1 MRKAVFWRAIDGLSR
16 CRLPSFTTANA
27 TDGTAGNDNA
37 PYIFPQYDSRLNIR
51 RQAVSS
57 PTDDSLNKVKYHEA
71 VMKNLF
77 FHIQP
82 NQILSTFAKKNKY
95 TETNVI
101 MKKIILILFAA
112 IAIAAQAQNA
122 QITSPDGGMNVYRK
136 VKKQAY
142 DTAQVNVYYKLK
154 YLKDS
159 TKTDKYTETQTIVQ
173 VSDRYARFGE
183 YYQLLEDS
191 LDIYLNKS
199 RKNKRN
205 KAAVEA
211 ENAALTN
218 THLFLASITDL
229 DTRLTTV
236 QFDDILKAYEYT
248 FTPEIEWTL
257 APGDTLINGHR
268 CKKAKCSYAGRDYE
282 AWYAEDISLPVGPYV
297 FGGLPGLI
305 MQLSDTK
312 HNYVFTNNGVEKA
325 DSLRDMYLYRKSFI
339 TRIYKTSREEALTAI
354 RNDTENF
361 DNLSIEAYK
370 VKKW

>member
-1 MRKAVFWRAIDGLSR
+1 
-16 CRLPSFTTANA
+16 
-27 TDGTAGNDNA
+27 
-37 PYIFPQYDSRLNIR
+37 
-51 RQAVSS
+51 
-57 PTDDSLNKVKYHEA
+57 
-71 VMKNLF
+71 MKNLF

-159 TKTDKYTETQTIVQ
+159 TKTDEYTETQTIVQ

-218 THLFLASITDL
+218 THLLLASITDL

-248 FTPEIEWTL
+248 FTISSNCTVVSL
-257 APGDTLINGHR
+257 
-268 CKKAKCSYAGRDYE
+268 GRD
-282 AWYAEDISLPVGPYV
+282 
-297 FGGLPGLI
+297 
-305 MQLSDTK
+305 
-312 HNYVFTNNGVEKA
+312 
-325 DSLRDMYLYRKSFI
+325 
-339 TRIYKTSREEALTAI
+339 
-354 RNDTENF
+354 
-361 DNLSIEAYK
+361 
-370 VKKW
+370 

>member
-1 MRKAVFWRAIDGLSR
+1 
-16 CRLPSFTTANA
+16 
-27 TDGTAGNDNA
+27 
-37 PYIFPQYDSRLNIR
+37 
-51 RQAVSS
+51 
-57 PTDDSLNKVKYHEA
+57 
-71 VMKNLF
+71 
-77 FHIQP
+77 
-82 NQILSTFAKKNKY
+82 
-95 TETNVI
+95 
-101 MKKIILILFAA
+101 
-112 IAIAAQAQNA
+112 
-122 QITSPDGGMNVYRK
+122 MNVYRK

-159 TKTDKYTETQTIVQ
+159 TKTDEYTETQTIVQ

-218 THLFLASITDL
+218 THLLLASITDL

-268 CKKAKCSYAGRDYE
+268 CKKPSALMPDE
-282 AWYAEDISLPVGPYV
+282 
-297 FGGLPGLI
+297 
-305 MQLSDTK
+305 T
-312 HNYVFTNNGVEKA
+312 
-325 DSLRDMYLYRKSFI
+325 
-339 TRIYKTSREEALTAI
+339 TRRGMPRT
-354 RNDTENF
+354 
-361 DNLSIEAYK
+361 
-370 VKKW
+370 

>member
-1 MRKAVFWRAIDGLSR
+1 
-16 CRLPSFTTANA
+16 
-27 TDGTAGNDNA
+27 
-37 PYIFPQYDSRLNIR
+37 
-51 RQAVSS
+51 
-57 PTDDSLNKVKYHEA
+57 
-71 VMKNLF
+71 MKNLF

-159 TKTDKYTETQTIVQ
+159 TKTDEYTETQTIVQ

-218 THLFLASITDL
+218 THLLFWRA
-229 DTRLTTV
+229 
-236 QFDDILKAYEYT
+236 
-248 FTPEIEWTL
+248 
-257 APGDTLINGHR
+257 
-268 CKKAKCSYAGRDYE
+268 
-282 AWYAEDISLPVGPYV
+282 LP
-297 FGGLPGLI
+297 
-305 MQLSDTK
+305 
-312 HNYVFTNNGVEKA
+312 
-325 DSLRDMYLYRKSFI
+325 
-339 TRIYKTSREEALTAI
+339 TSTQG
-354 RNDTENF
+354 
-361 DNLSIEAYK
+361 
-370 VKKW
+370 